1 MAFMSKL
8 ENDVSPK
15 NQIKVQIQKQNSE
28 QEKLRLDG
36 AKKLDN
42 EFLISKA
49 MAIWMYVT
57 SSWRAYW

>member
-8 ENDVSPK
+8 EKDVSPK

-28 QEKLRLDG
+28 QEKLRLDS

-57 SSWRAYW
+57 TS